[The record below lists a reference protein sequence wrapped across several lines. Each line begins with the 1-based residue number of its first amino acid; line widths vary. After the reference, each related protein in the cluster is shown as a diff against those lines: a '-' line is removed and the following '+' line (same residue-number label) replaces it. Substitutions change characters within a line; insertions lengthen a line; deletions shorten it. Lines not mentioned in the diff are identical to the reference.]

1 MPNIEYYYPLV
12 SMTAKNGVSGKIYF
26 DCASNKQINFA
37 SEQDISGNAISYHIQ
52 PINISDQTDDGPM
65 YFKDSDNAGNPATNY
80 LVIKH
85 WILHSGVWWQRSRRF
100 NVAFPLITIKTN
112 ISKYTK
118 PGRMNEQLSKSI
130 DNLIN
135 VNLGQTIQFSLEH
148 VIDSMKSFNPNS
160 YYELTTT
167 TSSPSVK
174 TYVMKAPIYIS
185 TTIDATKFEPSLEI
199 PPISTTSATSTTPL
213 IPATPETSATITRVI
228 KTSNCTKNKLT
239 EVVTPNKLF
248 YFLTRKEQ
256 TRINYLNIIYS
267 IGYFFFVIFF
277 YHIYTKYLI
286 VMNPNIRTTI
296 SLIICVMLL
305 IIVFP
310 IKFTKETKKN
320 RSALQHGMIF
330 ARYSVLGFAVLLSIM
345 FGKSAFEFINNVRN
359 NGLGG
364 LDGAKY
370 LWSRINANRLLSFAW
385 IVIISLFIW
394 SAILTFT
401 QMKI

>member
-1 MPNIEYYYPLV
+1 MSYIEYYYPLV
-12 SMTAKNGVSGKIYF
+12 SMTAKNGVSGGIYF
-26 DCASNKQINFA
+26 DCSSNKQINFA
-37 SEQDISGNAISYHIQ
+37 NNQGIQGNAISYHIQ
-52 PINISDQTDDGPM
+52 PINISDQTITTGPM
-65 YFKDSDNAGNPATNY
+65 YFKDSDNTGNPATNY

-85 WILHSGVWWQRSRRF
+85 SAPTIF

-130 DNLIN
+130 DNLN
-135 VNLGQTIQFSLEH
+135 KVKPGQTIQFSLEH
-148 VIDSMKSFNPNS
+148 VIDSMNSFKPIS

-167 TSSPSVK
+167 TSSSSIK

-185 TTIDATKFEPSLEI
+185 TTIDATKFEPSLTI
-199 PPISTTSATSTTPL
+199 PQISATPATSA
-213 IPATPETSATITRVI
+213 IITRVI
-228 KTSNCTKNKLT
+228 KKNECTKNKLT
-239 EVVTPNKLF
+239 EVKPNKLF

-310 IKFTKETKKN
+310 IKFTKKTTKN
-320 RSALQHGMIF
+320 RPALQHGMIF
-330 ARYSVLGFAVLLSIM
+330 ARYSVLGFAALLTIM
-345 FGKSAFEFINNVRN
+345 FGKSAFEFINNIIN
-359 NGLGG
+359 NGLGI
-364 LDGAKY
+364 LDGVKY
-370 LWSRINANRLLSFAW
+370 LWSRINANRLLSFVW
-385 IVIISLFIW
+385 FLIISIFIV
-394 SAILTFT
+394 AAYFTFS
-401 QMKI
+401 

>member
-1 MPNIEYYYPLV
+1 MSYIEYYYPLV

-26 DCASNKQINFA
+26 DCSSNKQINFA
-37 SEQDISGNAISYHIQ
+37 NNQGIQGNAISYHIQ
-52 PINISDQTDDGPM
+52 PINISDQTITTGPM
-65 YFKDSDNAGNPATNY
+65 YFKDSDNTGNSATNY

-85 WILHSGVWWQRSRRF
+85 NIIINNIPTII
-100 NVAFPLITIKTN
+100 NVAFQLITIKTN

-130 DNLIN
+130 DNLN
-135 VNLGQTIQFSLEH
+135 KVKPGQTIQFSLEH
-148 VIDSMKSFNPNS
+148 VIDSMNSFNPNS

-167 TSSPSVK
+167 TLPSSIK

-185 TTIDATKFEPSLEI
+185 TTIDATKFEPSLTI
-199 PPISTTSATSTTPL
+199 PPISTT
-213 IPATPETSATITRVI
+213 PATPATFTRVI
-228 KTSNCTKNKLT
+228 KTNNCKKNKIT

-286 VMNPNIRTTI
+286 VMNPNCRMII
-296 SLIICVMLL
+296 AGIICAMLL

-310 IKFTKETKKN
+310 IKFTKKTTKN
-320 RSALQHGMIF
+320 RPALQHGMIF
-330 ARYSVLGFAVLLSIM
+330 ARYSVLAFAVLLSIM
-345 FGKSAFEFINNVRN
+345 FGKSAFELINNIRN
-359 NGLGG
+359 NGLSI
-364 LDGAKY
+364 LDGVKY
-370 LWSRINANRLLSFAW
+370 LLSRITANQLLSFAW
-385 IVIISLFIW
+385 FLIISIFIV
-394 SAILTFT
+394 AAYFTFS
-401 QMKI
+401 